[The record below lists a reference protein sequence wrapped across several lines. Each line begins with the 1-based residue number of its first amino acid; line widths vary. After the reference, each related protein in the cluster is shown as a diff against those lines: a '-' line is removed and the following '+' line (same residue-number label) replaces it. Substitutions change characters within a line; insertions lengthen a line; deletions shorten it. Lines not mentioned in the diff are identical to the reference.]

1 MGCWMYAWIVE
12 RIVRGG
18 FAELNRGRAEPV
30 LAKFAADARLR
41 FPGRHPLAADVRG
54 KGPIADWFARLL
66 RTFPGIRFELHDVH
80 VRGLPWNTRVL
91 TRFTDTV
98 PMPDGGTVTN
108 HGVQYL
114 RLRWG
119 RVVEDVLYLDTQVVA
134 DACARS
140 GRHAAAA

>member
-1 MGCWMYAWIVE
+1 MYAWIVE

-18 FAELNRGRAEPV
+18 FAELNRGRPEPV
-30 LAKFAADARLR
+30 LAKFAPDARLR
-41 FPGRHPLAADVRG
+41 FPGRHALAADVRG
-54 KGPIADWFARLL
+54 RAAVAEWFARLL
-66 RTFPGIRFELHDVH
+66 KVFPGIRFELHDVH

-98 PMPDGGTVTN
+98 PMPDGGSITN

-119 RVVEDVLYLDTQVVA
+119 RVVEDVLYLDTQTVA
-134 DACARS
+134 EACARS
-140 GRHAAAA
+140 GRLQPA